1 MDNAQPSD
9 SMPQENGP
17 HNAPDMPAATDPYY
31 AFGQGVEQFNE
42 GEFYACHDT
51 IEALWMVADEPD
63 RTFYQ
68 GILQVAVALYH
79 LSNLNWRGAAILLGE
94 GLKRLNKYDSQYG
107 GIDVDGLITQVADLL
122 HCLQVAGPE
131 RVEITATQL
140 GLRLGSD
147 HPSLAGDDCLPIAVL
162 PRIQRLS

>member
-1 MDNAQPSD
+1 
-9 SMPQENGP
+9 MPQKNG
-17 HNAPDMPAATDPYY
+17 HNHAPELSSATNLDAA
-31 AFGQGVEQFNE
+31 FRQGVEQFNE

-94 GLKRLNKYDSQYG
+94 GLNRLNKYDSHYG

-131 RVEITATQL
+131 RVDITAAQL
-140 GLRLGSD
+140 GLRLAANA
-147 HPSLAGDDCLPIAVL
+147 PSPTGHDLLPIAVL
-162 PRIQRLS
+162 PRIQCLG

>member
-1 MDNAQPSD
+1 
-9 SMPQENGP
+9 MPQENGP
-17 HNAPDMPAATDPYY
+17 NNAPEKSAATDPYY

-94 GLKRLNKYDSQYG
+94 GLNRLNKYDSHYG
-107 GIDVDGLITQVADLL
+107 GIDVDGLIAQVADLL

-131 RVEITATQL
+131 RVEITAAQL
-140 GLRLGSD
+140 GLRLESNA
-147 HPSLAGDDCLPIAVL
+147 PSLTGNDLLPIAVL
-162 PRIQRLS
+162 PRIQRLG

>member
-1 MDNAQPSD
+1 MS
-9 SMPQENGP
+9 QENGP
-17 HNAPDMPAATDPYY
+17 NNAPKKFAAADPYY
-31 AFGQGVEQFNE
+31 EFGQGVKQFNE

-94 GLKRLNKYDSQYG
+94 GLKRLNKYDSHYG
-107 GIDVDGLITQVADLL
+107 GIDVDGLIAQVADLL

-140 GLRLGSD
+140 GLRMDLDGLMD
-147 HPSLAGDDCLPIAVL
+147 VERDLLPIAVR
-162 PRIQRLS
+162 PRIQYLDQYLD